1 MKLNPFI
8 EILRPFNCV
17 IAGFATFIGY
27 LISFSY
33 FNLSIE
39 LLFLALASFFIC
51 GAGQAV
57 NDFFDRDIDA
67 KTKKHKVIPSKRM
80 NERTAFFYSIFL
92 FFVGVIFAFLVN
104 FSAFIIALIFS
115 ILLFAYSAFM
125 QKYKYIGN
133 FIVAFGTGFTLI
145 FGASVSG
152 NYFFASILALSAVAA
167 NLGRELIKDIE
178 DLKGDKGFKIT
189 LPQLLNLNS
198 VSYLVFF
205 YLIIAIISSYFPVIF
220 SFITKSS
227 NGFLSTPYI
236 LIITAAN
243 FLFVYSFRLLVKRS
257 YSMASKFAKTAMFV
271 ALIGFLSSV
280 FF

>member
-92 FFVGVIFAFLVN
+92 FFVGVI
-104 FSAFIIALIFS
+104 
-115 ILLFAYSAFM
+115 FAYSAFM

-227 NGFLSTPYI
+227 N
-236 LIITAAN
+236 
-243 FLFVYSFRLLVKRS
+243 
-257 YSMASKFAKTAMFV
+257 
-271 ALIGFLSSV
+271 
-280 FF
+280 